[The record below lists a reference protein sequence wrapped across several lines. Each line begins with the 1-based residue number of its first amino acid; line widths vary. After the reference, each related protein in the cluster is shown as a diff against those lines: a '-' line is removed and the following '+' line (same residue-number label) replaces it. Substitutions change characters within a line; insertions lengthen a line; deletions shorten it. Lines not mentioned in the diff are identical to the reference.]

1 MRVLHAVM
9 FLVGMVLLVQGTALH
24 ANGYRGY
31 IFALDPVL
39 QKRVQE
45 ALRDRGYNPGPIDG
59 VFGQRSRK
67 ALYAFQ
73 ADHGMT
79 GNEYPTD
86 ILTPTLAKSLLGI
99 DLPVG
104 NDDDLEAE
112 EELNLLRQLGLVPT
126 NSYWKDQ
133 GYIFPD

>member
-1 MRVLHAVM
+1 M
-9 FLVGMVLLVQGTALH
+9 FLVGMVLLVQGAALH

-31 IFALDPVL
+31 IYALDPVL

-45 ALRDRGYNPGPIDG
+45 ALRDKGYNPGSIDG
-59 VFGQRSRK
+59 RFGQRSKK

-73 ADHGMT
+73 ADHGIT
-79 GNEYPTD
+79 VDEYTRD
-86 ILTPTLAKSLLGI
+86 LLTPTLAKSLLGI
-99 DLPVG
+99 DLPG
-104 NDDDLEAE
+104 GDDDDLEAE